1 MTLTK
6 LKAFLY
12 LQVIFI
18 VLLFLYQLVW
28 LVSPTVIGNINKH
41 KEKSYVMNGGF
52 VFVYDVEYYVN
63 DEMYFVRENEIP
75 LSNEVRY
82 NILFPSYA
90 VINTNIN
97 LWAPVCISF
106 SLFFLATTIIF
117 LPIKQNQLVPNGS
130 SIVLIKTKPYIKII
144 SPV

>member
-6 LKAFLY
+6 PKAFIY
-12 LQVIFI
+12 LQTIFI
-18 VLLFLYQLVW
+18 VLIFLYQLVW

-41 KEKSYVMNGGF
+41 KERSYVMTGGF

-63 DEMYFVRENEIP
+63 DEMYFVRENEVP

-90 VINTNIN
+90 IINTSTN
-97 LWAPVCISF
+97 LWTPVCISF
-106 SLFFLATTIIF
+106 LLFLIATTIVF
-117 LPIKQNQLVPNGS
+117 LPVKHNQIIPNGS
-130 SIVLIKTKPYIKII
+130 LIVLTKSKPYIKII
-144 SPV
+144 SST